1 MQTIKQH
8 TRKDIKGYSFNKIST
23 ITKKDFIE
31 KWGIDDT
38 SVYYYVKRFPE
49 IKENTQINYSKLNTI
64 IQGRI
69 DIKEQVKN
77 IMIDKKP
84 KEIEWL
90 FEGKNKKTISHIFI
104 YQLYSTI
111 EQILVRDSNYK
122 KYLQIIEHF
131 KEIEKPDDI
140 TT

>member
-8 TRKDIKGYSFNKIST
+8 TRKYIKGYSFNKIST

>member
-31 KWGIDDT
+31 KWGIEDT

-90 FEGKNKKTISHIFI
+90 FKGKNKKTISHIFI

-131 KEIEKPDDI
+131 KEIEKPNDI

>member
-131 KEIEKPDDI
+131 KEIEKPNDI

>member
-131 KEIEKPDDI
+131 KDTEKI
-140 TT
+140 SEEQI